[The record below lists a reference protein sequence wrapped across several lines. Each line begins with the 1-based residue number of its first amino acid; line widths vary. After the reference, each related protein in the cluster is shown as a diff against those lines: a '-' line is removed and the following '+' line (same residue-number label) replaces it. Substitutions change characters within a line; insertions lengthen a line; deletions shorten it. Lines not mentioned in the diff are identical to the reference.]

1 MRDRIELTFQVAMR
15 TPATYPPT
23 LAVMTTALVTGATS
37 GMGYEFAR
45 QLAERGHDVVLVAR
59 DRVRLENVSDE
70 LRRDYKVRSEILVAD
85 LSDRAQ
91 TGKVAQRL
99 SDEAHP
105 VDLLVNNA
113 GQAQR
118 RGFLGNEVEVE
129 EAALD
134 LHVTAVLVLSHAA
147 ARAMKS
153 RGRGGIINVSSI
165 ASFTAMGSYSAA
177 KAWVRV
183 FSEGL
188 SRELAGSG
196 VTCMALC
203 PGFTHTE
210 FHERAR
216 LNMSRLPEIL
226 WLNAPSVVRQGL
238 DDAAKGKVVSVP
250 GVQYKTLVGLMQVA
264 PRFLV
269 RDVSGSLARRRR
281 PKS

>member
-1 MRDRIELTFQVAMR
+1 
-15 TPATYPPT
+15 
-23 LAVMTTALVTGATS
+23 MTTALVTGATS
-37 GMGYEFAR
+37 GIGYEFAR

-59 DRVRLENVSDE
+59 DRARLENVSDE
-70 LRRDYKVRSEILVAD
+70 LRRDYKVRSEVLAAD

-91 TGKVAQRL
+91 IGKVAQRL
-99 SDEAHP
+99 ADEARP

-113 GQAQR
+113 GQAQK
-118 RGFLGNEVEVE
+118 RGFLRNEVEVE
-129 EAALD
+129 EAAFD
-134 LHVTAVLVLSHAA
+134 LHCTAVLVLCHAA

-153 RGRGGIINVSSI
+153 RGRGGIINVSSV
-165 ASFTAMGSYSAA
+165 ASYAAMGSYSAA

-188 SRELAGSG
+188 SRELDGSG

-216 LNMSRLPEIL
+216 LKMSRLPEFF
-226 WLNAPSVVRQGL
+226 WLDASTVVRQGL

-250 GVQYKTLVGLMQVA
+250 GVQYKTLVGVMSAV
-264 PRFLV
+264 PRVLV
-269 RDVSGSLARRRR
+269 RDVSSSLARRRR
-281 PKS
+281 TQGS